1 MSPRLSATAPAR
13 TAVDQEPDPAV
24 LARVRSIMRKPYHKT
39 IVGDD
44 ADGYLGMVTEL
55 DGCVTAGETEAEA
68 LELLQDAMEAWLIRA
83 VEAGTPVPEPTPAV
97 PDVSGKM
104 LLRMPRSLH
113 QRLLQRA
120 AEEGTSANQLAVAIL
135 ARGL

>member
-1 MSPRLSATAPAR
+1 MPGRSKRDGRDTVTTPPAP
-13 TAVDQEPDPAV
+13 PAE
-24 LARVRSIMRKPYHKT
+24 S
-39 IVGDD
+39 
-44 ADGYLGMVTEL
+44 
-55 DGCVTAGETEAEA
+55 
-68 LELLQDAMEAWLIRA
+68 
-83 VEAGTPVPEPTPAV
+83 AGTPILP
-97 PDVSGKM
+97 SGKL

>member
-1 MSPRLSATAPAR
+1 M
-13 TAVDQEPDPAV
+13 
-24 LARVRSIMRKPYHKT
+24 
-39 IVGDD
+39 
-44 ADGYLGMVTEL
+44 EL
-55 DGCVTAGETEAEA
+55 
-68 LELLQDAMEAWLIRA
+68 WLIVA
-83 VEAGTPVPEPTPAV
+83 VESGAPIPEPTPAV

-135 ARGL
+135 AGGL